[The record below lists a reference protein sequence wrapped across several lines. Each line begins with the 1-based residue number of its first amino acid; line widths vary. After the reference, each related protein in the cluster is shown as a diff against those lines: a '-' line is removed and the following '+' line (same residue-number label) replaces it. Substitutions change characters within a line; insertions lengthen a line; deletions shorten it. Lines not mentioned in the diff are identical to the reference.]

1 MKASDIPQCLRQC
14 VKWPR
19 HQVGFGLDRNQDA
32 VDGRNYNYSPKTPW
46 VGGRPERVVGE
57 EGQRLKNTGHLLFVI
72 IQTDGTR
79 QLLDSSKRSSCLSKS
94 NGKSR
99 RPPGAEK
106 PRASRIR
113 MMPWLERTRKVC
125 DPPSRTRDS
134 PRRFPVGPSE
144 VAPGAGGTSTEVPF
158 RGPRLFLATEHAIH
172 GEQRRPGIQLCE
184 SHTVNVA

>member
-1 MKASDIPQCLRQC
+1 MEKHR
-14 VKWPR
+14 
-19 HQVGFGLDRNQDA
+19 
-32 VDGRNYNYSPKTPW
+32 SP
-46 VGGRPERVVGE
+46 
-57 EGQRLKNTGHLLFVI
+57 HLLFVI

-79 QLLDSSKRSSCLSKS
+79 QLLDSSKQSSCLSKS

-113 MMPWLERTRKVC
+113 TMPWPERPRKVC

-158 RGPRLFLATEHAIH
+158 RGPRLFLATEHAIR
-172 GEQRRPGIQLCE
+172 GEQRRPGIRLCE
-184 SHTVNVA
+184 SHTVNVAQDPTTNPRVQGKFSRLLNLGHPARTHGAGRPQRPDLLSSHEHSCAPGIS

>member
-1 MKASDIPQCLRQC
+1 MEKHR
-14 VKWPR
+14 
-19 HQVGFGLDRNQDA
+19 
-32 VDGRNYNYSPKTPW
+32 SP
-46 VGGRPERVVGE
+46 
-57 EGQRLKNTGHLLFVI
+57 HLLFVI

-79 QLLDSSKRSSCLSKS
+79 QLLDSSKQSSCLSKS

-99 RPPGAEK
+99 RPPGPEK

-113 MMPWLERTRKVC
+113 MMPWLERPREVC

-144 VAPGAGGTSTEVPF
+144 VAPGAGGTSTGEPF

-172 GEQRRPGIQLCE
+172 GERRRPGIQLCE
-184 SHTVNVA
+184 SHTVNVAQDPTPLQIHGSKLLQTQIHSNCFKTTRTYLASGSDPSKTKSE